1 MKKLLIAMAVMA
13 LFSTAAYAQSVDL
26 NGDVSAGKEIE
37 VTGLTDGYY
46 DLTVTCKNDVVDEN
60 AYVYG
65 VSDDY
70 TMSSTVLP
78 KSDEG
83 VKVTVKGIGV
93 TDGKCKI
100 GVVTS
105 GKSTIEFSDADLKA
119 SKASKFITGGDMTEV
134 SYIEDLGGVYKDE
147 KGNEVDV
154 FRYLAENGVNMAR
167 IRLSNT
173 TGKGTGDGTYYLP
186 AGYQDEA
193 DCLELS
199 KRAKDAGMGIQFTF
213 NYSDYWS
220 NGERQIIPSKWV
232 KQIKEE
238 LGYDVKDT
246 TFLNAMTAE
255 QKKAIQD
262 KLGDIVY
269 AYTYDI
275 MTKLKEQGTVP
286 EYVSLGNEINGGM
299 FFPFANTFDATM
311 DKDRFELI
319 YSDVE
324 DDDIKCYKDWAGLA
338 NILNRGYD
346 AVKAVSPESQVVI
359 HLANGSKDS
368 IFTWFFDSYKRAGG
382 KFDVIGAS
390 YYPAW
395 SYNPI
400 ETCVSFCNNI
410 SKKYD
415 KDILIMETGYNWTLN
430 KKNGY
435 GGQLTPTAD
444 DEKNAP
450 GYTEKY
456 PFTTDG
462 HKGFMADLINGLKGV
477 NDGRCIGLLYW
488 DPCMIHVEDNANPNE
503 SLSGW
508 ANRESDDL
516 PDGNVVENTTLF
528 DFDGKAI
535 PTVGVFRNSRNSEKG
550 NLSGGYTVTE
560 DGGTIKAAVTNNYD
574 AEKKVNLYIAVYD
587 SSGVLKDVKMDSQS
601 VASGAEVTLTM
612 PVPTVTDGGDYK
624 VFLWNGGNFE
634 PVNK

>member
-13 LFSTAAYAQSVDL
+13 LCSTAAYAQSVDL
-26 NGDVSAGKEIE
+26 NGDVSEGKKIE
-37 VTGLTDGYY
+37 VTGLADGYY
-46 DLTVTCKNDVVDEN
+46 DLTVMCKNDMVDEN
-60 AYVYG
+60 TYMYG
-65 VSDDY
+65 LSEDY
-70 TMSSTVLP
+70 TISSTVLP

-93 TDGKCKI
+93 TDGKCEI

-105 GKSTIEFSDADLKA
+105 GKNKIEFSDADLAA
-119 SKASKFITGGDMTEV
+119 SKANKFITGGDMTEV

-147 KGNEVDV
+147 NGNAIDV
-154 FRYLAENGVNMAR
+154 FEYLAANGMNMAR

-186 AGYQDEA
+186 EGYQDEA
-193 DCLELS
+193 DCLKLA

-220 NGERQIIPSKWV
+220 NGERQIIPSEWV

-238 LGYDVKDT
+238 LGYDVKDPA
-246 TFLNAMTAE
+246 FLNAMTDE
-255 QKKAIQD
+255 QKKEIQY

-269 AYTYDI
+269 NYTFDI
-275 MTKLKEQGTVP
+275 MTKLKKQGTVP

-311 DKDRFELI
+311 DKDSFELI
-319 YSDVE
+319 YSNTE
-324 DDDIKCYKDWAGLA
+324 EDDIKCYKDWEGLA

-368 IFTWFFDSYKRAGG
+368 VFTWFFDAYNNAGG

-395 SYNPI
+395 SHNPI
-400 ETCVSFCNNI
+400 ETCVSFCNTI
-410 SKKYD
+410 SEKYD
-415 KDILIMETGYNWTLN
+415 KDILIMETGYNWTEN

-456 PFTTDG
+456 PFTADG
-462 HKGFMADLINGLKGV
+462 HKGFMADLINALKGV
-477 NDGRCIGLLYW
+477 DNGRCIGLLYW
-488 DPCMIHVEDNANPNE
+488 DPCMIHVEDSENPNE

-508 ANRESDDL
+508 ANRESDDK

-535 PTVGVFRNSRNSEKG
+535 PTVGVFRNSRNSEKAM
-550 NLSGGYTVTE
+550 LSGGYAVTE
-560 DGGTIKAAVTNNYD
+560 ENGAIKVTVKNNYD
-574 AEKKVNLYIAVYD
+574 TEKKVNLYVFTYGENGLIKAVKID
-587 SSGVLKDVKMDSQS
+587 SERV
-601 VASGAEVTLTM
+601 
-612 PVPTVTDGGDYK
+612 GGKQEANLELEIPKEEFYR
-624 VFLWNGGNFE
+624 VFLWNGANFA
-634 PVNK
+634 PIK